1 MTTRVRFAP
10 SPTGY
15 LHIGSARTALFN
27 YLYARHTGGK
37 FLLRIEDTDLAR
49 STEESTRSIL
59 DGLAWLELDQDE
71 EIVFQSD
78 NADKHR
84 ATAKKLLAEGKAYRD
99 FTPKAEPN
107 DANVKDAI
115 KDRARANQGEKNLR
129 DNPYRDLTA
138 EESNK
143 RAAAGEPFAIR
154 LKVPDVRTGSGSDRV
169 PAVLK
174 TSFEDAVYGLQER
187 DYAETEDLVLLRS
200 DGHPLYNLAVVC
212 DDIEM
217 QITHVIRGQDHLT
230 NTHKQ
235 ILIYEALGIT
245 PPTFAHLPLIMAPNK
260 GKLSKRKHGEVV
272 SMTTYRDAGFLA
284 AAFRNFLA
292 LLGWSAGE
300 EKEIYSLVELIE
312 TFSLDGIHR
321 SNAVFN
327 FTEND
332 PRKWTDDKAQWMNAE
347 YIRTMPIGELLPFVK
362 AELKSAKLWREEY
375 EEQLSVVSGQLSEDA
390 DTLQK
395 PARSKGEMIRTPP
408 SVSSPQIS
416 KSSSDE
422 MQKTAREQGRY
433 IQPEIGS
440 SEWFENTIN
449 LIRQRFFTLKDF
461 SSQGRAYFS
470 EDYDFDP
477 AAIAKNLTK
486 FPELK
491 TWLPEL
497 ADRFEAEFGD
507 SVSSPHVSKGY
518 GEAANWPPANAG
530 GSDTFTEANIELVVK
545 AFTEEKGTKL
555 GVIMNGA
562 RTLITG
568 VAVGPSM
575 LSVFEV
581 IGLERIIMRLRSHV
595 AWNS

>member
-1 MTTRVRFAP
+1 MTVRVRFAP

-15 LHIGSARTALFN
+15 LHLGAARAALFN
-27 YLYARHTGGK
+27 YLYARKTGGR

-59 DGLAWLELDQDE
+59 DGLQWLELGHDE
-71 EIVFQSD
+71 EIVFQSE
-78 NADKHR
+78 NAEKHR
-84 ATAKKLLAEGKAYRD
+84 ATAKRLLEEGKAYRD
-99 FTPKAEPN
+99 FTQKAAPS
-107 DANVKDAI
+107 DLNVKDQI
-115 KDRARANQGEKNLR
+115 RERARQNQGEKNMR
-129 DNPYRDLTA
+129 DNEYRDLSKQ
-138 EESNK
+138 ESDD

-154 LKVPDVRTGSGSDRV
+154 LKVGTASDSDRV
-169 PAVLK
+169 SLK
-174 TSFEDAVYGLQER
+174 TSFTDAVYGLQER
-187 DYAETEDLVLLRS
+187 AYAETEDLVLLRS

-235 ILIYEALGIT
+235 ILIYEALGVT
-245 PPTFAHLPLIMAPNK
+245 PPTFAHLPLILAPNK

-272 SMTTYRDAGFLA
+272 SLTTYRDAGFLA

-292 LLGWSAGE
+292 LLGWSTGE
-300 EKEIYSLVELIE
+300 EKEIYSLEELIE
-312 TFSLDGIHR
+312 KFSLDGVHR

-347 YIRTMPIGELLPFVK
+347 YIRTMPLDELLPFVK

-375 EEQLSVVSGQLSEDA
+375 DPEGRALTSTVPSTRAADFQTDDEERPENLAFD
-390 DTLQK
+390 
-395 PARSKGEMIRTPP
+395 I
-408 SVSSPQIS
+408 
-416 KSSSDE
+416 
-422 MQKTAREQGRY
+422 
-433 IQPEIGS
+433 PEIGS
-440 SEWFENTIN
+440 HDWYVRTVD

-477 AAIAKNLTK
+477 AAIDKNLTK
-486 FPELK
+486 FPDLRV
-491 TWLPEL
+491 WLPEL
-497 ADRFEAEFGD
+497 ADRFETEFGD
-507 SVSSPHVSKGY
+507 VEAAADSPRVSSPHVSKGSSRK
-518 GEAANWPPANAG
+518 P
-530 GSDTFTEANIELVVK
+530 FTELNIETVVK
-545 AFTEEKGTKL
+545 AFTEEKATKL

-562 RTLITG
+562 RTLLTG

-575 LSVFEV
+575 LSVFETLGV
-581 IGLERIIMRLRSHV
+581 ERTVMRLRSRV
-595 AWNS
+595 AWN

>member
-27 YLYARHTGGK
+27 YLYARHVGGK
-37 FLLRIEDTDLAR
+37 FLLRIEDTDIAR

-59 DGLAWLELDQDE
+59 DGLAWLELDHDE

-84 ATAKKLLAEGKAYRD
+84 SAARKLLAEGKAYRD
-99 FTPKAEPN
+99 FTPKAEPT
-107 DANVKDAI
+107 DQNVKEGIAE
-115 KDRARANQGEKNLR
+115 RARANQGVKNMR
-129 DNPYRDLTA
+129 DNPYRDLSADESDARA
-138 EESNK
+138 E
-143 RAAAGEPFAIR
+143 AGEPFAIR
-154 LKVPDVRTGSGSDRV
+154 LKVAEHGRTAFD
-169 PAVLK
+169 
-174 TSFEDAVYGLQER
+174 DAVYGIQER
-187 DYAETEDLVLLRS
+187 EYADTEDLVLLRS

-235 ILIYEALGIT
+235 ILIYEALGVT

-300 EKEIYSLVELIE
+300 EQEIYSLEELIQK
-312 TFSLDGIHR
+312 FSLEGIHR

-327 FTEND
+327 FHESD
-332 PRKWTDDKAQWMNAE
+332 PRKWTDDKAIWMNAE
-347 YIRTMPIGELLPFVK
+347 YIRTMPLEDLLPFVK
-362 AELKSAKLWREEY
+362 AELKAAKLWREEY
-375 EEQLSVVSGQLSEDA
+375 DPEGRALTGSIASTKAQAFESRTEIAGRPENIAL
-390 DTLQK
+390 DTL
-395 PARSKGEMIRTPP
+395 EH
-408 SVSSPQIS
+408 
-416 KSSSDE
+416 
-422 MQKTAREQGRY
+422 
-433 IQPEIGS
+433 GS
-440 SEWFENTIN
+440 HDWFVHTVD

-461 SSQGRAYFS
+461 SAQGRAYFS

-477 AAIAKNLTK
+477 AAVEKNLNK
-486 FPELK
+486 FPDLK
-491 TWLPEL
+491 SWLPEL
-497 ADRFEAEFGD
+497 ADRFEAEFE
-507 SVSSPHVSKGY
+507 KQRY
-518 GEAANWPPANAG
+518 
-530 GSDTFTEANIELVVK
+530 TEENIETVVK
-545 AFTEEKGTKL
+545 SFTEEKGTKL

-562 RTLITG
+562 RTLLTG

-575 LSVFEV
+575 LAVFET
-581 IGLERIIMRLRSHV
+581 IGLEKTIMRLKSQV
-595 AWNS
+595 AWNTVA

>member
-1 MTTRVRFAP
+1 MTVRVRFAP

-27 YLYARHTGGK
+27 YLYARHIGGK

-59 DGLAWLELDQDE
+59 DGLAWLELSHDE
-71 EIVFQSD
+71 DIVFQSD

-84 ATAKKLLAEGKAYRD
+84 ETARRLLAEGKAYRD
-99 FTPKAEPN
+99 FTVREAPS

-115 KDRARANQGEKNLR
+115 KDRARAAQGEKNMR
-129 DNPYRDLTA
+129 DNPFRDLSEA
-138 EESNK
+138 ESEA

-154 LKVPDVRTGSGSDRV
+154 LKVPMHGRTAFD
-169 PAVLK
+169 
-174 TSFEDAVYGLQER
+174 DAVYGIQER
-187 DYAETEDLVLLRS
+187 NYDDTEDLVLLRS

-235 ILIYEALGIT
+235 VLIYEALGVT

-300 EKEIYSLVELIE
+300 EQEIYSLDELIAK
-312 TFSLDGIHR
+312 FSLEGIHR

-327 FTEND
+327 FHESD
-332 PRKWTDDKAQWMNAE
+332 PRKWTDDKAIWMNAE
-347 YIRTMPIGELLPFVK
+347 YIRTMPFEDLLPFIK
-362 AELKSAKLWREEY
+362 PELKAAKLWRDEY
-375 EEQLSVVSGQLSEDA
+375 D
-390 DTLQK
+390 D
-395 PARSKGEMIRTPP
+395 
-408 SVSSPQIS
+408 
-416 KSSSDE
+416 DE
-422 MQKTAREQGRY
+422 R
-433 IQPEIGS
+433 
-440 SEWFENTIN
+440 EWFESTVN
-449 LIRQRFFTLKDF
+449 LIRQRFFTLKEF
-461 SSQGRAYFS
+461 SNQGRAYFS
-470 EDYDFDP
+470 EDFDFDP
-477 AAIAKNLTK
+477 AAIEKNLSK
-486 FPELK
+486 YPDLK
-491 TWLPEL
+491 MWLPEL
-497 ADRFEAEFGD
+497 AERFEAEF
-507 SVSSPHVSKGY
+507 
-518 GEAANWPPANAG
+518 
-530 GSDTFTEANIELVVK
+530 DTLPYTEENIETVVK

-562 RTLITG
+562 RTLLTG

-575 LSVFEV
+575 LSVFETV
-581 IGLERIIMRLRSHV
+581 GLERTILRLRSQI
-595 AWNS
+595 AWNA

>member
-1 MTTRVRFAP
+1 MTVRVRFAP

-49 STEESTRSIL
+49 STEESTQSIL
-59 DGLAWLELDQDE
+59 QGLEWLGFAPDE

-84 ATAKKLLAEGKAYRD
+84 AIALKLLEEGKAYRD
-99 FTPKAEPN
+99 FTPKEEKVEGS
-107 DANVKDAI
+107 VKDAI
-115 KDRARANQGEKNLR
+115 KERARAAGDQKSMR
-129 DNPYRDLTA
+129 DNSFRDITEVEA
-138 EESNK
+138 ETRIAN
-143 RAAAGEPFAIR
+143 GEPFAIR
-154 LKVPDVRTGSGSDRV
+154 LKVPMEGT
-169 PAVLK
+169 
-174 TSFEDAVYGLQER
+174 TSFEDGVYGLQER

-217 QITHVIRGQDHLT
+217 GITHVIRGQDHLT

-235 ILIYEALGIT
+235 ILIYRALGVE

-284 AAFRNFLA
+284 EAFRNFLA
-292 LLGWSAGE
+292 LLGWSASE
-300 EKEIYSLVELIE
+300 EQEIYSMAELISK
-312 TFSLDGIHR
+312 FSLEGIHR

-327 FTEND
+327 FNEND
-332 PRKWTDDKAQWMNAE
+332 PRHWTDDKAMWMNAE
-347 YIRTMPIGELLPFVK
+347 YIRTMPLGELLPHVK

-375 EEQLSVVSGQLSEDA
+375 EPDGRALVATVPSTESQTFEASTEMSDRPEAIAIEPLEVGTYDWFVRTIDA
-390 DTLQK
+390 
-395 PARSKGEMIRTPP
+395 IR
-408 SVSSPQIS
+408 
-416 KSSSDE
+416 
-422 MQKTAREQGRY
+422 A
-433 IQPEIGS
+433 
-440 SEWFENTIN
+440 
-449 LIRQRFFTLKDF
+449 RFFTLKDF

-470 EDYDFDP
+470 EDFDFDP
-477 AAIAKNLTK
+477 VAVAKNLTK
-486 FPELK
+486 FPELRE
-491 TWLPEL
+491 WLPEL
-497 ADRFEAEFGD
+497 ADRFESEFKAETRPVR
-507 SVSSPHVSKGY
+507 SV
-518 GEAANWPPANAG
+518 PPE
-530 GSDTFTEANIELVVK
+530 GSGTRAFTEANIETVVK

-562 RTLITG
+562 RTMLTG

-575 LSVFEV
+575 LTVFEI
-581 IGLERIIMRLRSHV
+581 IGLERTLMRLRSQV
-595 AWNS
+595 AWNT

>member
-1 MTTRVRFAP
+1 MSIRVRFAP

-27 YLYARHTGGK
+27 YLYARNTGGK

-59 DGLAWLELDQDE
+59 DGLKWLELDHDE

-78 NADKHR
+78 NANKHR
-84 ATAKKLLAEGKAYRD
+84 AAALKLLGEGKAYRD
-99 FTPKAEPN
+99 FTPKAEPT
-107 DANVKDAI
+107 DANVKDTI
-115 KDRARANQGEKNLR
+115 KDRARAAQGEKNMR
-129 DNPYRDLTA
+129 DNPYRDLST
-138 EESNK
+138 EESDV
-143 RAAAGEPFAIR
+143 RAADGEPFAIR
-154 LKVPDVRTGSGSDRV
+154 LKVPDVRTGSDSDWAS
-169 PAVLK
+169 PSGK
-174 TSFEDAVYGLQER
+174 TSFEDQVYGLQER

-200 DGHPLYNLAVVC
+200 DGHPLYNLAVVS

-217 QITHVIRGQDHLT
+217 AITHVIRGQDHLT

-235 ILIYEALGIT
+235 VLIYEALGVT

-300 EKEIYSLVELIE
+300 EKEIYTLDELIE
-312 TFSLDGIHR
+312 KFSLDGIHR
-321 SNAVFN
+321 SNAIFN

-332 PRKWTDDKAQWMNAE
+332 PRRWTDDKAQWMNAE
-347 YIRTMPIGELLPFVK
+347 YIRTMPVDELLPFVK
-362 AELKSAKLWREEY
+362 TELKAAKLWRDEY
-375 EEQLSVVSGQLSEDA
+375 EDSSGTPAYEGGVAAASDDGVVLS
-390 DTLQK
+390 T
-395 PARSKGEMIRTPP
+395 R
-408 SVSSPQIS
+408 
-416 KSSSDE
+416 
-422 MQKTAREQGRY
+422 
-433 IQPEIGS
+433 
-440 SEWFENTIN
+440 EWFEKTIN

-477 AAIAKNLTK
+477 AAVEKNLNK
-486 FPELK
+486 FPDLK
-491 TWLPEL
+491 IWLPEL
-497 ADRFEAEFGD
+497 ADRFEKEFANDG
-507 SVSSPHVSKGY
+507 VSSPGVSKGSDD
-518 GEAANWPPANAG
+518 EMQKPAREQGRN
-530 GSDTFTEANIELVVK
+530 TRFTEENIETVVK

-562 RTLITG
+562 RTLLTG

-581 IGLERIIMRLRSHV
+581 IGLDRTIMRLRSSI
-595 AWNS
+595 AWNQ